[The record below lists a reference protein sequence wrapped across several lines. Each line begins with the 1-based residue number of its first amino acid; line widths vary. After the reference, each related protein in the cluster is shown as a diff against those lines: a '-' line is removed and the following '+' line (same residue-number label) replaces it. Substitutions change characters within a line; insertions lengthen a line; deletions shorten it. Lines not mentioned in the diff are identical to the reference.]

1 MTPRSTTWILIALFA
16 ATFAGCTSDAERQRE
31 QQAQA
36 RRDIAQEDQDVQ
48 AKESHDEAVNA
59 RVLQEQEKLDAVEQK
74 RSGNVYAH
82 SCQHVTTVSME
93 LNAVSVDKSQCSA
106 GQLQLEQE
114 AVKRQMFDKAFEEV
128 RENNAKSQN

>member
-1 MTPRSTTWILIALFA
+1 MIRQATYWILIALFA
-16 ATFAGCTSDAERQRE
+16 TTFTGCTSDAARLRE

-36 RRDIAQEDQDVQ
+36 RRNIAQEDEDVQ
-48 AKESHDEAVNA
+48 AKEYHDEAVNA

-82 SCQHVTTVSME
+82 SCQHVTNVVWE

-106 GQLQLEQE
+106 EQLQQEQDS
-114 AVKRQMFDKAFEEV
+114 ARRQMFDKAFADAA
-128 RENNAKSQN
+128 NQQKKP